1 MLKEQDIQ
9 SIINMCKL
17 VHSETDFRRI
27 PMEVEQ
33 TLMDQIRLGKF
44 EEIHT
49 IKFDK
54 INTNLGY
61 MAVNP
66 LLQCSFV
73 VVSSIALFSRA
84 AIEGGAVPDDAFDLS
99 DALILSI
106 SYCKTVDETFEIY
119 HLGAVMFAKLVHK
132 HLKTKHSS
140 QVERIMNYISR
151 NIYKKITLNDL
162 SDYVQL
168 SPNYMCI
175 LFSNQV
181 GLSIHNYIQREKM
194 NLACNLLR
202 FSDRSIS
209 DISSYMGFQTQSNFS
224 SVFKK
229 WIKMS
234 PSEYRERNYKEVF

>member
-84 AIEGGAVPDDAFDLS
+84 AIEGGAVPDDVFDLS
-99 DALILSI
+99 DVLILSI

-140 QVERIMNYISR
+140 QVERIMNY
-151 NIYKKITLNDL
+151 
-162 SDYVQL
+162 
-168 SPNYMCI
+168 MCI

-194 NLACNLLR
+194 NLACNLLG

-209 DISSYMGFQTQSNFS
+209 DISFYMGFQTQSNFS

-234 PSEYRERNYKEVF
+234 LSEYREKNYKEVF

>member
-9 SIINMCKL
+9 SIINMTKL

-27 PMEVEQ
+27 PMEAEQ
-33 TLMDQIRLGKF
+33 ALMDQIRLGKF

-49 IKFDK
+49 AKFDK
-54 INTNLGY
+54 INNNLGN

-66 LLQCSFV
+66 LQHCSFL

-84 AIEGGAVPDDAFDLS
+84 AIDGGATPDDAFDLS
-99 DALILSI
+99 DALILAV
-106 SYCKTVDETFEIY
+106 SYCKTIDEVFEVY
-119 HLGAVMFAKLVHK
+119 HLSAVMFAKLVYR
-132 HLKTKHSS
+132 HLEAKHSS
-140 QVERIMNYISR
+140 QVERILNYISR
-151 NIYKKITLNDL
+151 NIYKKITLEDI

-175 LFSNQV
+175 LFSNEM
-181 GLSIHNYIQREKM
+181 GLSIHNYIQSEKM
-194 NLACNLLR
+194 NIACNLLR